1 MLYEGETVRLRHE
14 ISEPALPQH
23 AEGSIAAIRRDEH
36 GSPVAVEVRFYI
48 SSKTVTATVPL
59 DAVEL
64 VLSSTGGCTAVF
76 WNLGKPARPL
86 VEETIHVMLDQ
97 GFEMREGLNVV
108 QLHYDR
114 EHRFWR
120 KVHRLSDP
128 TGAVAAVAGTDWDGC
143 IAGFSGRQRF
153 ELEFRLQGRRD
164 PYVLL
169 HQRWEMYQ
177 EQQVTTHSAM
187 TLLRI
192 LLNLYHKMEAQCCA
206 VPVADF
212 WLTDESWD
220 SLLQQ
225 PYYPD
230 LFIIPQSKLPRE
242 LPPVY
247 RAGKLIEEKA
257 ILTTLPVKFAPT
269 DDAIQP
275 TERELKLNQLRICKA
290 IGEKAYD
297 QLYETHG
304 STTGLY
310 SDAKEAFY
318 DAIRI
323 ARELGLNEEVAEL
336 EKRLAHIKAVY
347 RSQFT

>member
-1 MLYEGETVRLRHE
+1 M
-14 ISEPALPQH
+14 
-23 AEGSIAAIRRDEH
+23 
-36 GSPVAVEVRFYI
+36 
-48 SSKTVTATVPL
+48 
-59 DAVEL
+59 
-64 VLSSTGGCTAVF
+64 
-76 WNLGKPARPL
+76 
-86 VEETIHVMLDQ
+86 
-97 GFEMREGLNVV
+97 
-108 QLHYDR
+108 
-114 EHRFWR
+114 
-120 KVHRLSDP
+120 
-128 TGAVAAVAGTDWDGC
+128 
-143 IAGFSGRQRF
+143 
-153 ELEFRLQGRRD
+153 
-164 PYVLL
+164 
-169 HQRWEMYQ
+169 
-177 EQQVTTHSAM
+177 
-187 TLLRI
+187 
-192 LLNLYHKMEAQCCA
+192 
-206 VPVADF
+206 
-212 WLTDESWD
+212 DESWD

-242 LPPVY
+242 LPPLY

-275 TERELKLNQLRICKA
+275 TERELKLNQLRTCKA